1 MKAVWN
7 LLQILGFFLFLWFVD
22 QQLSLFVSY
31 LSPNHWYPVVHGSLL
46 FLLFASVFFST
57 FALLGASLIAG
68 LLLDS
73 YVFHSLGVLLV
84 LLPLCVLFVTSFNRL
99 FLRNIW
105 TILLATVLLISLIEG
120 LYFGAATLMGMV
132 SLDWTD
138 FVALSLAPSL
148 AVNLL
153 LSLLVT
159 PLFRFFLAKS

>member
-31 LSPNHWYPVVHGSLL
+31 LIPNHWYPVVHGSLL

-105 TILLATVLLISLIEG
+105 TILLATVLL
-120 LYFGAATLMGMV
+120 T
-132 SLDWTD
+132 
-138 FVALSLAPSL
+138 
-148 AVNLL
+148 
-153 LSLLVT
+153 
-159 PLFRFFLAKS
+159 